1 MYPIQQLCEEGIK
14 SDMKIMVTGGAG
26 FIGSNFI
33 RYILASHAKD
43 SILNL
48 DKLTYSG
55 NLQTLRDVEKDP
67 RYTFVRGDVCDRRKV
82 QDILSGGYEAIVHF
96 AAETHVD
103 RSILDG
109 SAFVKTNVQGTQ
121 CLLDAARQAG
131 VKRFVLVSTDEVYG
145 SAPSG
150 EKFTEESPLAPN
162 SPYAASKAGADLL
175 ARAHFR
181 TFRFPV
187 IITRCTNNYGP
198 YQYPEKFIP
207 LMLTRAVKGE
217 TIPVYGDGLQVRDW
231 IWVKDHCAGLD
242 AVLRKGREGE
252 IYNLGAGNEWPN
264 LEIARQ
270 ILRLAGKP
278 ESLLTFVQDRP
289 GHDRRYALDCTK
301 AQRELGWAP
310 QTTLPEG
317 LQQTVDWY
325 ASNAEWVKHVAARG
339 YRAYYRKQYDRREAT
354 LAKVLDHGGK

>member
-1 MYPIQQLCEEGIK
+1 
-14 SDMKIMVTGGAG
+14 MKLVVTGGAG

-33 RYILASHAKD
+33 RYVLAQHPQD

-55 NLQTLRDVEKDP
+55 NLQTLRDVEKDE
-67 RYTFVRGDVCDRRKV
+67 RYTFVRGDIGDRRKV
-82 QDILSGGYEAIVHF
+82 QEILSGGFEGIVHF

-103 RSILDG
+103 RSILEG
-109 SAFVKTNVQGTQ
+109 SAFVKTNVLGTQ

-131 VKRFVLVSTDEVYG
+131 IKRFVLVSTDEVYG
-145 SAPSG
+145 SASSG

-207 LMLTRAVKGE
+207 LMLTRALSWQS
-217 TIPVYGDGLQVRDW
+217 IPVYGDGLQVRDW

-270 ILRLAGKP
+270 ILRLVGKP

-289 GHDRRYALDCTK
+289 GHDRRYALDCAK
-301 AQRELGWAP
+301 ANRELGWAP
-310 QTTLPEG
+310 ETALEEG
-317 LQQTVDWY
+317 LKQTADWY
-325 ASNAEWVKHVAARG
+325 SSNSDWVRHVAARG
-339 YRAYYRKQYDRREAT
+339 YRAYYRKHYDRREAT
-354 LAKVLDHGGK
+354 LAKVLDQGGKN